1 MTTARIIIKKAMNKI
16 GALVKNEAP
25 DADEANDALD
35 SLNAMIASWS
45 NDSLNIYAR
54 TWETFTLTSG
64 QKVYTI
70 GDGAADFDTVR
81 PMTILESYIKIGV
94 ISYTLNIITDEAY
107 NDIDYKDLQNI
118 PDSLNYDNAYPIG
131 NIRIFPVPSSNYPIF
146 LLTEKELTTFDTLD
160 TELSMPRGTERA
172 LIYNLAMEL
181 APEYGEQPDASI
193 VRIAGQSL
201 GLIRTTVA
209 KVRTMDAYP
218 INLRVRNIYT
228 GWRY

>member
-25 DADEANDALD
+25 DADEANDALN

-45 NDSLNIYAR
+45 NDSMNIYAR
-54 TWETFTLTSG
+54 TWETFNLVSG
-64 QKVYTI
+64 QLKYTI
-70 GDGAADFDTVR
+70 GAGANFDTVR

-94 ISYTLNIITDEAY
+94 ISYTLSIITDSAY

-146 LLTEKELTTFDTLD
+146 LLTEKELTTFDSLD
-160 TELSMPRGTERA
+160 TELSMPPGTERA
-172 LIYNLAMEL
+172 LIYNLALEI
-181 APEYGEQPDASI
+181 APEYAQKPDPSI
-193 VRIAGQSL
+193 IKIAADSL